1 MRFNYLLKSFLTAAL
16 LSSCTSGKLLVSGVG
31 YQSLR
36 TEFAQPE
43 KIPSTAKIAV
53 EYFFNQDGEVQPIVY
68 NLTSE
73 ILTLDQTKSFIIM
86 PDGRSVSYYDPN
98 VYTQTEGSFHSTT
111 TGSSFNLGSIAGAV
125 GVGGPVGQILD
136 GINVGKSSTDG
147 IIRQNT
153 VSRTD
158 QPTVNIGPN
167 GSIAMSKAYKIDG
180 IGQYMRL
187 VSQVLDVKRDQSP
200 LKFSIC
206 VTYSFDDGKTYYK
219 LVTNFYVGTNL
230 YETVSNK
237 KVSDAFNK
245 IYAKKPDA
253 LVEPLYI
260 FSLTN
265 NISKQTYDI
274 MGDFLTHSNVYDY
287 YIQGSLIDYN

>member
-1 MRFNYLLKSFLTAAL
+1 MTFVATVL
-16 LSSCTSGKLLVSGVG
+16 LSGCTSGKLLVSGVG

-206 VTYSFDDGKTYYK
+206 VTYSFDDGKTYDK

>member
-1 MRFNYLLKSFLTAAL
+1 MAL

-125 GVGGPVGQILD
+125 GVGGPIGQILD

-158 QPTVNIGPN
+158 QPSVNIGPN

-206 VTYSFDDGKTYYK
+206 VTYSFDDGKTYDK

-237 KVSDAFNK
+237 KISDAFNK

-260 FSLTN
+260 FSLPN

-287 YIQGSLIDYN
+287 YIKGSLIDYN